1 MLGAIIGDVIGSHYE
16 ILEIQEKRLGRKR
29 SYADR
34 MRIFDHN
41 TPLFT
46 DNSSVTDDSILTC
59 AIYDAIVNGHCD
71 YEKYLRA
78 YGLYEV
84 KLENDMYGRN
94 RFGSGFVAWL
104 NKENEGN
111 SWANGAAMRVSPV
124 GFLFDD
130 LESVKENARLSAI
143 PSHNNEEAIKSA
155 EAVAVSIF
163 LLCQGTSKSKVEQYV
178 KDNYYQLNYD
188 LDDLQHNYTFT
199 AKASESVP
207 PALFVFFQ
215 SNNFE
220 DSIRKAISIGGD
232 SDTIAAIVGSLSE
245 AYYGIDNN
253 LKEKVKPYLRDYM
266 IELLKD
272 KYLYDNKVKE
282 KNKNERSN

>member
-1 MLGAIIGDVIGSHYE
+1 MLGAIIGDVIGSYYE
-16 ILEIQEKRLGRKR
+16 ILEIQEKRLGKKR
-29 SYADR
+29 SYEER
-34 MRIFDHN
+34 MKIFDN
-41 TPLFT
+41 DIPLFT
-46 DNSSVTDDSILTC
+46 EESTVTDDSVLTC
-59 AIYDAIVNGHCD
+59 AVYDAIINGNGD

-78 YGLYEV
+78 YGLREV
-84 KLENDMYGRN
+84 KLQKELHGRN
-94 RFGSGFVAWL
+94 RFGSGFVSWL
-104 NKENEGN
+104 NKEKEEN

-124 GFLFDD
+124 GFLFND

-143 PSHNNEEAIKSA
+143 PSHDNEEAIKSA

-163 LLCQGTSKSKVEQYV
+163 LLRQGMPKSKVEEYV
-178 KDNYYQLNYD
+178 KDNYYRLDYD
-188 LDDLQHNYTFT
+188 LADLQHNYTFT

-207 PALFVFFQ
+207 QALFVFFQ

-245 AYYGIDNN
+245 AYYGIDEQ

-266 IELLKD
+266 LDLLQD
-272 KYLYDNKVKE
+272 KYSYDNKIKE
-282 KNKNERSN
+282 KK